1 MSMLTVFYRR
11 RIRMVQYGAICFT
24 VCALVFDTPTAPT
37 APTAP
42 SVIALVVAAVG
53 VLLCLV
59 RATASSAD
67 VERAVEPPVRGR
79 WLALNSP
86 STKVPSHGIRAYG
99 QAYAID
105 LARWPDEGE
114 LDRGAGW
121 ARPEDVI
128 GFGDSVHAMVDG
140 EVVRASGWRRDHRCR
155 TSVFALFYLFI
166 EGSVRELLGLGWIL
180 GNHVVIRSGDGSFA
194 LVAHLRR
201 GSVRVRVG
209 VRVRAGDRIGEC
221 GNSGNTTVPHVHAQ
235 LMDRASA
242 STGIGLPLCFRDVAI
257 EEADADL
264 PAGIEPAPAGD
275 RYAGV
280 PADGEVL
287 VSR

>member
-114 LDRGAGW
+114 LDWGAGW

-166 EGSVRELLGLGWIL
+166 EGSLLESNPRRRVIATLACPRTVRCWSAAEEGRAAPIRSTGLCAQTHLHRKELVVKQVLWTGLIPGLLLGI
-180 GNHVVIRSGDGSFA
+180 I
-194 LVAHLRR
+194 
-201 GSVRVRVG
+201 
-209 VRVRAGDRIGEC
+209 
-221 GNSGNTTVPHVHAQ
+221 
-235 LMDRASA
+235 
-242 STGIGLPLCFRDVAI
+242 TGITLFPDSVLAGGLFGIGIGTAFAASLWRP
-257 EEADADL
+257 DANDN
-264 PAGIEPAPAGD
+264 G
-275 RYAGV
+275 RT
-280 PADGEVL
+280 
-287 VSR
+287 